1 MHFNLT
7 WSSENDQHGQLK
19 WRREGDSVR
28 RRGKKRGRRRRR
40 ELSSARCM
48 NESRLALRM
57 TIENR
62 IENKIKAI
70 KCIPISSTRHLDLA
84 LRIYSIYWKH
94 IKTSNNNGNNKQQVD
109 AATWS
114 CKDVFT
120 DFRSHKVNAAECAK
134 RQDRVL
140 IGNRWGCR
148 RSCCLCGCCCCCCSW
163 ASMRLL
169 KLLLLLLLLW
179 RRLLSSVMTRPLHLS
194 VCPASSVCVSLK
206 SEATK
211 RPLCA
216 WFPDN
221 SH

>member
-1 MHFNLT
+1 MYPNFKYAT
-7 WSSENDQHGQLK
+7 
-19 WRREGDSVR
+19 
-28 RRGKKRGRRRRR
+28 
-40 ELSSARCM
+40 
-48 NESRLALRM
+48 SR
-57 TIENR
+57 
-62 IENKIKAI
+62 
-70 KCIPISSTRHLDLA
+70 

-94 IKTSNNNGNNKQQVD
+94 IKTSNSNNNSNKQQVD

-148 RSCCLCGCCCCCCSW
+148 RSCCRCCCCSW

-169 KLLLLLLLLW
+169 KLLLLLLW

-211 RPLCA
+211 RALCA
-216 WFPDN
+216 VVPRQFPLVAPAVSYVVDKTTSTATETSTATTSEADSEMKMQWKWN
-221 SH
+221 EVAL

>member
-1 MHFNLT
+1 MPRPNYSIQSELT
-7 WSSENDQHGQLK
+7 FVLCTSTWLDPQKTINMVSSSAGE
-19 WRREGDSVR
+19 REIVWEEEGGREVDW
-28 RRGKKRGRRRRR
+28 RGRGRQR

-48 NESRLALRM
+48 NESSLALRM

-94 IKTSNNNGNNKQQVD
+94 IKTSNSNNNKQQVD

-148 RSCCLCGCCCCCCSW
+148 RSCCRYCCCCCSW

-194 VCPASSVCVSLK
+194 SVVSL
-206 SEATK
+206 
-211 RPLCA
+211 R
-216 WFPDN
+216 
-221 SH
+221 